1 MASAPAVSKYG
12 TRRAPVCRLT
22 GSAAGSR
29 AAGSRERACR
39 PLQPGLRPPPAA
51 PPRHPRGARSPL
63 GPDGGPEQASGPL
76 ERRAVAWAAAGEGG
90 VTALLCREVH
100 AEDVR
105 TQAREHLS
113 QRARLEV
120 GRDAREVAHAA
131 VLVLSLV
138 FLQLLLGERLHHPR
152 GLHLACVR
160 RPLWSAAAGTAGG
173 SCGCGGRRL
182 DRLPQPCRHLQLA
195 LFELGRRAAHG
206 AGWTLVRRWRRC
218 RAGGANQGTKSY
230 TSILLLCPL
239 LTLPPRSHV
248 HGACV

>member
-1 MASAPAVSKYG
+1 MGSAPAASQYG
-12 TRRAPVCRLT
+12 TRRAPVGTLT
-22 GSAAGSR
+22 GSGAGGSG
-29 AAGSRERACR
+29 ASSRERPCS
-39 PLQPGLRPPPAA
+39 PSLRPPPAA
-51 PPRHPRGARSPL
+51 PPRHPRGALSSRAGWRP
-63 GPDGGPEQASGPL
+63 GQASGPL
-76 ERRAVAWAAAGEGG
+76 ERWAVAWAAASEGS

-105 TQAREHLS
+105 AQAREHLS

-195 LFELGRRAAHG
+195 LFELGRRAAHRRG
-206 AGWTLVRRWRRC
+206 WTSAKRPGGARCAAGWKARNLS
-218 RAGGANQGTKSY
+218 NKS
-230 TSILLLCPL
+230 T
-239 LTLPPRSHV
+239 
-248 HGACV
+248 

>member
-1 MASAPAVSKYG
+1 MGSAPATSQYG
-12 TRRAPVCRLT
+12 TRRAPVGTLT
-22 GSAAGSR
+22 GSGAGGSG
-29 AAGSRERACR
+29 ASSRERPCS
-39 PLQPGLRPPPAA
+39 PSLRPPPAA

-76 ERRAVAWAAAGEGG
+76 ERWAVAWAAASEGS

-105 TQAREHLS
+105 AQAREHLS

-120 GRDAREVAHAA
+120 GRDAREVTHAA

-160 RPLWSAAAGTAGG
+160 CPLWSAAAGTAGG

-182 DRLPQPCRHLQLA
+182 DRLSQPCRHLQLA
-195 LFELGRRAAHG
+195 LFELGRRAAHRW
-206 AGWTLVRRWRRC
+206 GWTSPAGVLVALR
-218 RAGGANQGTKSY
+218 GGVNK
-230 TSILLLCPL
+230 
-239 LTLPPRSHV
+239 RN
-248 HGACV
+248 

>member
-1 MASAPAVSKYG
+1 MASAPAASKYG
-12 TRRAPVCRLT
+12 TRRAPIGRLT
-22 GSAAGSR
+22 GSGAGGSG
-29 AAGSRERACR
+29 AGSRERPCSPSLR
-39 PLQPGLRPPPAA
+39 PPPAAPPPAA
-51 PPRHPRGARSPL
+51 PPRHPRGALSSRAGWRP
-63 GPDGGPEQASGPL
+63 GQASGPL
-76 ERRAVAWAAAGEGG
+76 ERWAVAWAAASEGS

-105 TQAREHLS
+105 AQAREHLS

-152 GLHLACVR
+152 GLHLAVR

-195 LFELGRRAAHG
+195 LFELGRRAAHRRG
-206 AGWTLVRRWRRC
+206 WTSAKRPGGARCAAGWKARNLS
-218 RAGGANQGTKSY
+218 NKS
-230 TSILLLCPL
+230 T
-239 LTLPPRSHV
+239 
-248 HGACV
+248 